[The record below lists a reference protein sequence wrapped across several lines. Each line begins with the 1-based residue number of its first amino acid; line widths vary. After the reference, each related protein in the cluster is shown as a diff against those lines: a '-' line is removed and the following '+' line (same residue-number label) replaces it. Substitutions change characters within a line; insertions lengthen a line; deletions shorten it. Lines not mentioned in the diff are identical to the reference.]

1 MQDIWHY
8 FHIQAD
14 SMQVIL
20 LESLNKLG
28 KAGEVVAVKDGYA
41 KNYLIPQNKAIV
53 ANKANLADLK
63 NKISKINSDND
74 KRIAKAST
82 MKEILDGKIYEIQ
95 IDAND
100 EGILYGSVN
109 QQQIIRLISDKVKDI
124 SADSI
129 VMPQIKNLGE
139 YSITV
144 RLYEDIS
151 AKINLSVIKK

>member
-1 MQDIWHY
+1 
-8 FHIQAD
+8 
-14 SMQVIL
+14 MQVIL

-28 KAGEVVAVKDGYA
+28 KAGEIVAVKDGYA

-109 QQQIIRLISDKVKDI
+109 QQQIIRLISDKIKDI